1 MALGAEATTPVKHHE
16 KSKLH
21 LLIGEHTMQ
30 LNLYDVKDIQ
40 IEEVLFDDFVTR
52 SLRIT
57 DEHNNT
63 YTIKMFADD
72 RGSVDFK
79 YKPMRD
85 ERENASC

>member
-1 MALGAEATTPVKHHE
+1 
-16 KSKLH
+16 
-21 LLIGEHTMQ
+21 MQ

-40 IEEVLFDDFVTR
+40 IEEVLFDDFVPR

-72 RGSVDFK
+72 RSSVDFK

>member
-1 MALGAEATTPVKHHE
+1 MCHAQPNE
-16 KSKLH
+16 KMQKH

-30 LNLYDVKDIQ
+30 ISLYDVKSIQ

-72 RGSVDFK
+72 RSSVDFK

>member
-1 MALGAEATTPVKHHE
+1 
-16 KSKLH
+16 
-21 LLIGEHTMQ
+21 MQ
-30 LNLYDVKDIQ
+30 LSLYDVKSIQ

-57 DEHNNT
+57 DEHNNI

>member
-1 MALGAEATTPVKHHE
+1 
-16 KSKLH
+16 
-21 LLIGEHTMQ
+21 MQ
-30 LNLYDVKDIQ
+30 LSLYDVKSIY

-57 DEHNNT
+57 DEQNNT

-72 RGSVDFK
+72 RSSVDFK